1 MKGNPFLKADDKT
14 LRINGNSAVFVF
26 LDEKSSYN
34 EETGE
39 ITFDSTENSVNIP
52 ISAPSA
58 INEHVVDGKNFIAG
72 DIRFEISRFALEK
85 ALPSS
90 RTPDMLKCG
99 VITEKDKVKMGTVTY
114 SIVRIEPQNIYNN
127 IPSRY
132 KFHLRSA

>member
-14 LRINGNSAVFVF
+14 LRINGNTANLVFVDMTSGF
-26 LDEKSSYN
+26 DEN
-34 EETGE
+34 TGE
-39 ITFDSTENSVNIP
+39 ITIDAMENVVSVP
-52 ISAPSA
+52 VSAPSA
-58 INEHVVDGKNFIAG
+58 VNEHVVDGKNFITG
-72 DIRFEISRFALEK
+72 DVRFEISRLALEK

-90 RTPDMLKCG
+90 RTPDMMNCG
-99 VITEKDKVKMGTVTY
+99 VSKEKDRVKIGAVTY